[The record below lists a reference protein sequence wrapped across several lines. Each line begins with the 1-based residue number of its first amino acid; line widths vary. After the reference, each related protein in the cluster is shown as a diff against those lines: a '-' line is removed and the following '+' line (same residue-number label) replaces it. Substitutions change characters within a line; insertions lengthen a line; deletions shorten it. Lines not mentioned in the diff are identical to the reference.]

1 MERRFS
7 WDHEETIIEFVKN
20 HSVLFDI
27 NHPEYRNSAHKQR
40 LWRELATILNR
51 STEDVQKKWF
61 NIRDYHK
68 RKKKG
73 PPGPSGGKP
82 SQREEALSFLDGF
95 FCVKKRMKIQ
105 HDEEE
110 LIIEFVKAHPPLF
123 DINHPD
129 YKNGKLKSQLWSQI
143 ARDLNKTVDD
153 VKNRWVNI
161 RDYHTRKKKGTG
173 FSCDRVSYRDEQLA
187 FLNCNFDKSNGNQV
201 DDSAANNNSSADD
214 QSQRDLQIALLKTLC
229 ERRPVEETPQPD
241 MLERFFNAMCATVR
255 AFPAKEQAEVKLKI
269 GTIIGETELRL
280 QEEAVNDSL
289 LLL

>member
-95 FCVKKRMKIQ
+95 FCVKKRLNRESNPKVSARSVTGAPNR
-105 HDEEE
+105 D
-110 LIIEFVKAHPPLF
+110 
-123 DINHPD
+123 NHL
-129 YKNGKLKSQLWSQI
+129 KNLK
-143 ARDLNKTVDD
+143 
-153 VKNRWVNI
+153 
-161 RDYHTRKKKGTG
+161 
-173 FSCDRVSYRDEQLA
+173 
-187 FLNCNFDKSNGNQV
+187 
-201 DDSAANNNSSADD
+201 
-214 QSQRDLQIALLKTLC
+214 
-229 ERRPVEETPQPD
+229 
-241 MLERFFNAMCATVR
+241 
-255 AFPAKEQAEVKLKI
+255 
-269 GTIIGETELRL
+269 
-280 QEEAVNDSL
+280 
-289 LLL
+289 